1 MRVLLFLLGVVLLIV
16 PEFLRVYYI
25 MPFPGSQEDVATD
38 LRQVHIAYWLHT
50 NIWWVRL
57 IGLALLIG
65 PFIHYMKHGN
75 LWKRIGILLPTA
87 FAVLVFYMFN
97 FKFMA
102 DKMFYPPKEKT
113 LTPVPSPGERG
124 AMPDSVANHLAIV
137 VERYG
142 DARAYP
148 IELIGYHHQVLDT
161 IGGEPV
167 MVTYCTVCRT
177 GRAWKPEVN
186 GQPETFRLVGMDH
199 FNAMFEDSRTG
210 SWWRQVTGECIE
222 GPLKG
227 QRLEEVPSEQLTL
240 GEFSALHPAGLV
252 FQPDPNFSE
261 QYAGLKGFDDGTI
274 ESGLEYRDP
283 ESWQP
288 KSWVLGVVHNGQARA
303 YDWNDLQSDWLV
315 FDTLGGDW
323 IEIVSYERAARAED
337 IEKLDSLWAR
347 QARGE
352 RVDSLQARFYVHE
365 PRSFHVRLAAG
376 NERFS
381 CHGSG
386 VDPLSPQTQEEAR
399 VLDSLRIPSYQE
411 FWHSWRTFHPNTTRY
426 EPKK

>member
-1 MRVLLFLLGVVLLIV
+1 MRSAAFGSGILLLLV
-16 PEFLRVYYI
+16 PEVLRVYYI

-65 PFIHYMKHGN
+65 PFIHYMRLGN
-75 LWKRIGILLPTA
+75 VWKRIGILLPTA
-87 FAVLVFYMFN
+87 LCALAFYLFN
-97 FKFMA
+97 FKLMA

-113 LTPVPSPGERG
+113 LTPVPSSGEMG

-137 VERYG
+137 VERNG

-177 GRAWKPEVN
+177 GRAWKPLVN

-210 SWWRQVTGECIE
+210 SWWRQATGECVVGE
-222 GPLKG
+222 LKG
-227 QRLEEVPSEQLTL
+227 QHLEEVPSQQMTIA
-240 GEFSALHPAGLV
+240 EFASQHPKGLV
-252 FQPDPNFSE
+252 FQPDPNFTE
-261 QYAGLKGFDDGTI
+261 QYAGLEGFDDGTI
-274 ESGLEYRDP
+274 GSSLEYRDSA
-283 ESWQP
+283 SWQP
-288 KSWVLGVVHNGQARA
+288 KSWVVGVVHKGLARA
-303 YDWNDLQSDWLV
+303 YDWNDLVQRSTLN
-315 FDTLGGDW
+315 DTLGGDP
-323 IEIVSYERAARAED
+323 ITLTSTG
-337 IEKLDSLWAR
+337 SSP
-347 QARGE
+347 G
-352 RVDSLQARFYVHE
+352 
-365 PRSFHVRLAAG
+365 FHVSIDLRDTVWTTADSAGILVGRYQIAG
-376 NERFS
+376 NLR
-381 CHGSG
+381 
-386 VDPLSPQTQEEAR
+386 
-399 VLDSLRIPSYQE
+399 RIPAYQE

-426 EPKK
+426 ELKR